1 MPQQAY
7 NASRHR
13 IHNPLPSKE
22 INDMAIGRNPAPMV
36 TPQIAGNVH
45 PRQYGKIGFDP
56 YRISGP
62 TSHSMMSPHLSIPN
76 AGPDQTTS
84 LAARYFPFAIGSSE
98 NQQPKKEIELTYET
112 NPGQNLLWCCYF
124 GGSIFWKNIY
134 IYVVLYINFYITTIV
149 GWGKTSMNHHSSQ
162 PFLWL
167 HQGN

>member
-112 NPGQNLLWCCYF
+112 NPGQNLL
-124 GGSIFWKNIY
+124 
-134 IYVVLYINFYITTIV
+134 
-149 GWGKTSMNHHSSQ
+149 
-162 PFLWL
+162 
-167 HQGN
+167 